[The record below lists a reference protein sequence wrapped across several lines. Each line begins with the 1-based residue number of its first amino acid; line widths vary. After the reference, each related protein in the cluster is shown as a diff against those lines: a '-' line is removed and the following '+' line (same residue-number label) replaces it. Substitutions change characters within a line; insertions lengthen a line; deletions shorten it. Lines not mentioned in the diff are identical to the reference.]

1 METMKQVKDKK
12 NLFRDENSNAIVN
25 TDRQAYN
32 AYIKLKKQK
41 LEEKEEL
48 DSFKKDLDCMKN
60 EIGEIKS
67 LIKQLINGNL
77 WTMMN

>member
-1 METMKQVKDKK
+1 MRQVKDKK

-60 EIGEIKS
+60 EIVEIKS
-67 LIKQLINGNL
+67 LIKQLINRNL
-77 WTMMN
+77 

>member
-1 METMKQVKDKK
+1 MRQVKDKK

-41 LEEKEEL
+41 LEEREEL

-77 WTMMN
+77 

>member
-1 METMKQVKDKK
+1 MKQVKDKK
-12 NLFRDENSNAIVN
+12 NLFRDENSHAIVN

-77 WTMMN
+77 

>member
-1 METMKQVKDKK
+1 MKQVKDKK
-12 NLFRDENSNAIVN
+12 NLFRDENAHAIIN

-32 AYIKLKKQK
+32 ANIKLKKQK

-77 WTMMN
+77 